1 MKKCREVICC
11 MDAFGTSNKKN
22 QLLREE
28 AEPDEKLKIN

>member
-1 MKKCREVICC
+1 

-28 AEPDEKLKIN
+28 AEPDEKIKNQLREAELR